1 VDAPLDI
8 SVYPGADGSYL
19 LYEDDGSSF
28 GYRHGEWMGI
38 QMVWNDARRSLTLRL
53 AAGSKMLPPVAKEVR
68 VKVGAA
74 TKSAVFDGRIIELL
88 F

>member
-1 VDAPLDI
+1 
-8 SVYPGADGSYL
+8 
-19 LYEDDGSSF
+19 
-28 GYRHGEWMGI
+28 MGI